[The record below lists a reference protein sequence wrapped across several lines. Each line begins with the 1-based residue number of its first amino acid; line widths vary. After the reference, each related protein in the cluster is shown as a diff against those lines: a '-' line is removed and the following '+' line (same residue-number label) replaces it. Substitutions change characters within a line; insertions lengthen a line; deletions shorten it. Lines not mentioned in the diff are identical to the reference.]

1 MGSLYLKCER
11 FWHQSVFTTSIL
23 YQWRCGRTSWS
34 HTNLVN
40 ASTLMWNDFG
50 ANIEFSCLSILKFW
64 CVISIWSS
72 LVTIHGKV
80 NGNGRPVF
88 IGKRIYMNRIY
99 SGLSQTGQFLLG
111 LYPFLRLIRLSQI
124 CLVDAV
130 SKKISKHKQ
139 ILKKKKTPFA
149 LSRYYFGAWDT
160 YDDVTVCLWARF
172 QGQVCEFYSIG
183 IHIFC
188 LFHCN
193 FFLSFFFFFGLLM
206 WMVGCLIT
214 IDWVGEEAL
223 VLMMLARGLWRVN
236 WLVFQLR
243 YFFFKIILLIV
254 CTLHETRTTG
264 SW

>member
-1 MGSLYLKCER
+1 
-11 FWHQSVFTTSIL
+11 
-23 YQWRCGRTSWS
+23 
-34 HTNLVN
+34 
-40 ASTLMWNDFG
+40 
-50 ANIEFSCLSILKFW
+50 
-64 CVISIWSS
+64 
-72 LVTIHGKV
+72 
-80 NGNGRPVF
+80 
-88 IGKRIYMNRIY
+88 MNRIY

-193 FFLSFFFFFGLLM
+193 FFLSFFFFFLFIDVNGRLPNNYRLSWRRSFGAYDVSQRPM
-206 WMVGCLIT
+206 ASELISVST
-214 IDWVGEEAL
+214 PV
-223 VLMMLARGLWRVN
+223 
-236 WLVFQLR
+236 
-243 YFFFKIILLIV
+243 FFF
-254 CTLHETRTTG
+254 
-264 SW
+264 